1 MFDLCSAKGVWTT
14 LVLVPMAVGAAFLE
28 VLMAGCQFLRV
39 LELMLFDDARWR
51 EKREKRLVI

>member
-51 EKREKRLVI
+51 RSEKRD